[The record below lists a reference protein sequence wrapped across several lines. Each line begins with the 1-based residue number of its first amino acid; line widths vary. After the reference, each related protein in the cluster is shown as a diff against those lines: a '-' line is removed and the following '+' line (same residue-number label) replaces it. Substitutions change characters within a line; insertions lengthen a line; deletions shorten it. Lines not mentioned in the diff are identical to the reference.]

1 MKVRYTFWARS
12 DKGFSLYT
20 MNDLQIKIADETLN
34 TINKNNSRINTSE
47 LHSRLDDIFGY
58 KAGIDISYVLDSLEK
73 DYQLIARLGQAWM
86 RLTLEGE
93 KACKIGM
100 NQYISEIH
108 EDKELDKSVKTS
120 TIRSNYFNITNIAIT
135 IAASIISTLISLGI
149 LKLIIP

>member
-1 MKVRYTFWARS
+1 
-12 DKGFSLYT
+12 
-20 MNDLQIKIADETLN
+20 
-34 TINKNNSRINTSE
+34 
-47 LHSRLDDIFGY
+47 
-58 KAGIDISYVLDSLEK
+58 
-73 DYQLIARLGQAWM
+73 M

-93 KACKIGM
+93 KACKMGM